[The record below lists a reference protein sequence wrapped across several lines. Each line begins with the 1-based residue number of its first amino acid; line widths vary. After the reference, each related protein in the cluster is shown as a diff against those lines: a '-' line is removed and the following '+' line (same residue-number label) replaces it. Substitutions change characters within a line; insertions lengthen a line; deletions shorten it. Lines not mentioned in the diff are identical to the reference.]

1 MKLNSHFLLQ
11 MRLNEQNE
19 LEQETVRLRSEI
31 ENFKST
37 LGQKQSEIERL
48 RSHLL
53 SVEETYTQELLK
65 SQTKE
70 RTLKESLQAAEERA
84 TEQWRLGD
92 QINVWQDK
100 YRQCLAEKERSEK
113 DKAHQ
118 EKSLDRLQ
126 HALQQLTRERERDI
140 VLAQKELAQKLAQA
154 ESLQNEKDSEMT
166 MLRRKLSEAQ
176 LGLEAAGRLTQQLDK
191 TTAALTAS
199 KDEGTLFTIFILPP
213 LFHIDLFRIASA
225 CF

>member
-1 MKLNSHFLLQ
+1 

-19 LEQETVRLRSEI
+19 LEQETIRLRSETDS
-31 ENFKST
+31 FKST
-37 LGQKQSEIERL
+37 VGQKQAEIERL

-70 RTLKESLQAAEERA
+70 RALKESLQTAEERA

-92 QINVWQDK
+92 QLNVWQEK
-100 YRQCLAEKERSEK
+100 YRQCLAEKEKSEK
-113 DKAHQ
+113 DKVRQ

-154 ESLQNEKDSEMT
+154 ESLQNEKDSEMV

-191 TTAALTAS
+191 TTAALTTA
-199 KDEGTLFTIFILPP
+199 KDEGKIFTLFIFASIIPNS
-213 LFHIDLFRIASA
+213 LFLHLKRLF
-225 CF
+225 